1 MLDQKSKPTGY
12 FNEARTFLWRLLRTL
27 TSRAVARRFAL
38 IAILLPMGVRT
49 IPELLA
55 GPWPLGFDTV
65 WVYAPFV
72 KDIQTEG
79 LGQGFAQ
86 FFTYNHPAPL
96 VYVLLGLGA
105 IVTGAPP
112 FAITKA
118 AAPLLYGFLGLS
130 LYYFGRRGLGWD
142 PRKSLF
148 LVLVTTLYFVPLRF
162 SWDMYKNLLGYPFFL
177 MALAHFRDP
186 RHLRETAFLMTFAGL
201 SILSS
206 ELTAVLLGAIAGAL
220 FLLEFARERRWNLP
234 AIAVLGVAGL
244 ATLSYL
250 GLLFPATVTP
260 SPLAP
265 APARSLFLYSYVGAA
280 EDVYVYP
287 ALGDVYATVLLLS
300 GMVLGPLI
308 PFAFAGF
315 VRERRMMVWTAILAI
330 GAFSVLV
337 WPFAAIPA
345 WHRWLFML
353 AFPALVFA
361 TRGVLKMD
369 RRIRVAFLAA
379 LLVLAAAF
387 IALPPSY
394 AIPFYTNPRT
404 IAYVQSSMLQNTVPI
419 GDSFDVVLA
428 LEWLNNQQFSDSI
441 LLAHI
446 SFVGWAEL
454 YSKIPQIYA
463 FADPAQVNG
472 GNFSGYTH
480 VFVVYWARN
489 QGWYNPSSIPDGLT
503 LANSVGRMAVYEL
516 TS

>member
-1 MLDQKSKPTGY
+1 MSATLRGVKQWSLAHRY
-12 FNEARTFLWRLLRTL
+12 LLA
-27 TSRAVARRFAL
+27 AVA
-38 IAILLPMGVRT
+38 LPLGVRT
-49 IPELLA
+49 IPEILA

-72 KDIQTEG
+72 KDVETEG
-79 LGQGFAQ
+79 LGSAFAS
-86 FFTYNHPAPL
+86 FFRVTHPAPL

-105 IVTGAPP
+105 VATGAPP

-130 LYYFGRRGLGWD
+130 LYYFGRRGLQWD
-142 PRKSLF
+142 QRKSLL

-162 SWDMYKNLLGYPFFL
+162 SWDMYKNLLGYAFFL
-177 MALAHFRDP
+177 LALAHFRDS
-186 RHLRETAFLMTFAGL
+186 RHTRETAFLLTFAGL

-220 FLLEFARERRWNLP
+220 FVLELVRERRWNLS
-234 AIAVLGVAGL
+234 AIAVLSVAGL
-244 ATLSYL
+244 STLFYL
-250 GLLFPATVTP
+250 GVLFPATVAP
-260 SPLAP
+260 SPLA
-265 APARSLFLYSYVGAA
+265 APSARSPFLYNYVGVA

-287 ALGDVYATVLLLS
+287 TLVEVYATVLLLS

-308 PFAFAGF
+308 PFAVAGF
-315 VRERRMMVWTAILAI
+315 ARERRMVVWAAILAI
-330 GAFSVLV
+330 GAFSILA

-361 TRGVLKMD
+361 THGVLKMD
-369 RRIRVAFLAA
+369 RRIRVAFLAV
-379 LLVLAAAF
+379 LLVLAGSF
-387 IALPPSY
+387 VALPPPY

-404 IAYVQSSMLQNTVPI
+404 SVYVPTSMLQNSVPL
-419 GDSFDVVLA
+419 GDSSDVVAA

-446 SFVGWAEL
+446 SFAGWAEL
-454 YSKIPQIYA
+454 FSKIPHIYA
-463 FADPAQVNG
+463 FVDPGQVNG
-472 GNFSGYTH
+472 GNFSGFTH

-489 QGWYNPSSIPDGLT
+489 QGWYNPSLMPDRLT
-503 LANSVGRMAVYEL
+503 LAHSIGRMVVYEL
-516 TS
+516 TP